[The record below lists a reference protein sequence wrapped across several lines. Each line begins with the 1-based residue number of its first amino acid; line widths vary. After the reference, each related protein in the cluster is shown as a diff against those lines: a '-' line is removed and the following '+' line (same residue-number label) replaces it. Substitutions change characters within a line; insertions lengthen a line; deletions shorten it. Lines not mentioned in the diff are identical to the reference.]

1 MAMARWRITVLSQK
15 LLSEAVKFSGC
26 SLSQN
31 GIYRLQV
38 KATDVGFTLAGVS
51 VYFFCVID

>member
-1 MAMARWRITVLSQK
+1 MLSQK